1 VQIGAATTFDSEV
14 YRQSIVDHAQQQQ
27 ASKQRN
33 CGTGS
38 GGAGGSCPFATS
50 DEFKQQWQR
59 VDYHPKAAGKAW
71 AEKVRKWLPEQM
83 WRWLHA

>member
-1 VQIGAATTFDSEV
+1 VQIGAAATFDAEV

-33 CGTGS
+33 CGGTGA

-50 DEFKQQWQR
+50 DEFNQQWQR
-59 VDYHPKAAGKAW
+59 VDYHAKAAGKSMAD
-71 AEKVRKWLPEQM
+71 KV
-83 WRWLHA
+83 RWLHA